1 MDTMGP
7 MDIGTGWRPTMDSM
21 GPLRQARPTIDTM
34 GPLGQA
40 SSIGPLWVHLHWD
53 WLGPLWTLPIGHW
66 DRLEAH
72 YGQYGTIETG

>member
-40 SSIGPLWVHLHWD
+40 SSIGPLSVHVC
-53 WLGPLWTLPIGHW
+53 IG
-66 DRLEAH
+66 
-72 YGQYGTIETG
+72 TG